1 MARSN
6 RPEPELTSHANFYRV
21 LKEIQQRERRLDELK
36 TFPQAGRVIGYIVRD
51 GRAEYTGWV
60 KGRAHSLK
68 ITPRGITFIEGAGH
82 HGRV

>member
-36 TFPQAGRVIGYIVRD
+36 TFPHAGGIIGFLVRA
-51 GRAEYTGWV
+51 GFAEYTGWV
-60 KGRAHSLK
+60 KGRARSLK
-68 ITPRGITFIEGAGH
+68 ITPRGIAFIEGAEH